1 MDGHEPRRP
10 HPPQP
15 SQPSQPPYFPHT
27 QHSHHP
33 PYPPHPPRQTRRRWL
48 TVTVAAV
55 GYVLGTALTK
65 QLFSGGLS
73 LLFGVIFV
81 VVFVLLLRWAW
92 LSESDE

>member
-1 MDGHEPRRP
+1 M
-10 HPPQP
+10 
-15 SQPSQPPYFPHT
+15 
-27 QHSHHP
+27 
-33 PYPPHPPRQTRRRWL
+33 
-48 TVTVAAV
+48 